1 MTEKQLHDY
10 YKTGLETELNS
21 IYGVTVQKE
30 LTRQFKLPII
40 ELKASSFSLESET
53 LSKKDKL
60 YRFSYDVSIY
70 AENIPTET
78 GMLIAGDIAD
88 ELRGIVYNYFEDE
101 GFTCTSSIRINNLD
115 ADVARRFVRVEGLY
129 RIDTDILYRG

>member
-30 LTRQFKLPII
+30 LTRQFILPVV
-40 ELKASSFSLESET
+40 ELKSSSFALEGET
-53 LSKKDKL
+53 LSKTDKI

-70 AENIPTET
+70 AENIPTDT
-78 GMLIAGDIAD
+78 GMLIAGDVAD
-88 ELRGIVYNYFEDE
+88 ELKGIVYNYFEEE
-101 GFTCTSSIRINNLD
+101 GFSCTSSIRLNNLD
-115 ADVARRFVRVEGLY
+115 TDVARRFVRVEGLY
-129 RIDTDILYRG
+129 RIESDILYRG